1 MAESAKKIQ
10 KSKIEAAD
18 RLKREMGARLDFI
31 VSDFRGM
38 SFPQMTELR
47 AKLGEKDATYKV
59 VRNAFTRIAMRD
71 LGLPDAS
78 AWLEGPTA
86 LAFTG
91 KDPGGAAKVMM
102 EFTRSSPLKI
112 KGGVVAG
119 KLFTAKDVESLS
131 RLPSRDQ
138 LLAMVMATMNAPLTG
153 LLRVM
158 NGVSSK
164 LVRTLQ
170 AVADKKGKEAQQ

>member
-1 MAESAKKIQ
+1 MAEKAKKIQ
-10 KSKIEAAD
+10 KSKLEAAD
-18 RLKREMGARLDFI
+18 RLKRDMGARSDFI

-47 AKLGEKDATYKV
+47 TKLGEKDAAYKV
-59 VRNAFTRIAMRD
+59 VRNAFTRIVMKD

-78 AWLEGPTA
+78 AWLTGPTA
-86 LAFTG
+86 LTFTG

-102 EFTRSSPLKI
+102 EFTKSSPLKV
-112 KGGVVAG
+112 KGGVVGG
-119 KLFTAKDVESLS
+119 KLFSFQDVEALS
-131 RLPSRDQ
+131 RLPGRDQ
-138 LLAMVMATMNAPLTG
+138 LLAMVMATMNAPLVN
-153 LLRVM
+153 LMYVM
-158 NGVSSK
+158 NGVTSK